1 MAQKEGGTGLPGEE
15 TPCSS
20 VLVHVGPCKNQGRQI
35 MGAKQ
40 VCFRAC
46 ARERVNRGAAALTDA
61 VRVTLGPRAKCVL
74 LERKWG
80 RPLACNDGVTIAR
93 EFELR
98 DAVENLGAQMIRQ
111 AAERTSELV
120 GDGTS
125 TATVLAYAIFA
136 EGLKNVTAGASAVGV
151 RRGLE
156 RGLRAALKALNVL
169 SKHLETKREKAQ
181 VATISAHNDPK
192 IGQMVADALERV
204 GAEGAISI
212 EESHSMETRLDVV
225 EGLQFES
232 GYLSPYF
239 VTDSE
244 KMETLLE
251 NPHVLLVE
259 SKVTRLAELLPLLE
273 QIAKSSRPLLII
285 AEDVEGEALAT
296 LVVNKLR
303 GVLSSAAAKT
313 PGFGDRRK
321 AILQDL
327 AILTGA
333 KVVSEEL
340 GLVLE
345 KIQVGDLGR
354 VRRAVISRERTILV
368 DGGGHPEAVAA
379 RCSELRQQIHEST
392 SEYDRQKLEERL
404 ARLAGGVAVIHV
416 GAPSESEMR
425 NRKEAFEDALS
436 ATRAATSE
444 GIVPGGGLA
453 LLRVAEAVAAE
464 AAQCEGD
471 ERTGIQILRKALEAP
486 ARQIAENSEADS
498 GIVVH
503 RMQHGIGNLGFDA
516 LTGEFVDL
524 MEAGIV
530 DPAKVVRVA
539 LENAV
544 SVAGTLLFTEATLT
558 EEAAPRVA
566 RKSEAYG
573 LEPGVEEV

>member
-1 MAQKEGGTGLPGEE
+1 
-15 TPCSS
+15 
-20 VLVHVGPCKNQGRQI
+20 
-35 MGAKQ
+35 MGAKE
-40 VCFRAC
+40 VCFRAQ
-46 ARERVNRGAAALTDA
+46 ARERVGRGAAALADA
-61 VRVTLGPRAKCVL
+61 VRVTLGPKAKCVL
-74 LERKWG
+74 MQRKWG

-98 DAVENLGAQMIRQ
+98 DAVENLGVQMIRQ

-125 TATVLAYAIFA
+125 TATVLAQAIFA
-136 EGLKNVTAGASAVGV
+136 EGLKNVTAGAGAAGIRS
-151 RRGLE
+151 GLE
-156 RGLRAALKALNVL
+156 RGLRAALHALGALAKRV
-169 SKHLETKREKAQ
+169 ETKREKAQ
-181 VATISAHNDPK
+181 VATISAHNDAV

-204 GAEGAISI
+204 GSEGAITV
-212 EESHSMETRLDVV
+212 EESRSMETRLDVV
-225 EGLQFES
+225 EGLQFEN

-239 VTDSE
+239 VTDPE
-244 KMETLLE
+244 KMEALLE

-259 SKVTRLAELLPLLE
+259 RKVTRLGELLPLLE
-273 QIAKSSRPLLII
+273 QIAKGGRPLLIV
-285 AEDVEGEALAT
+285 AEDIEGEALAT

-303 GVLSSAAAKT
+303 GVLNSAAVRA

-345 KIQVGDLGR
+345 KIQISDLGQ
-354 VRRAVISRERTILV
+354 VRRAVIGRERTILV
-368 DGGGHPEAVAA
+368 DGGGRPDAVAA
-379 RCSELRQQIHEST
+379 RCAELRRQIHENT
-392 SEYDRQKLEERL
+392 SEYERQKLEERL

-416 GAPSESEMR
+416 GAPSEAEMR

-453 LLRVAEAVAAE
+453 LLRVADAVEAEV
-464 AAQCEGD
+464 AQCTGD
-471 ERTGIQILRKALEAP
+471 ERTGVRILKKALEAP

-498 GIVVH
+498 GVVVH
-503 RMQHGIGNLGFDA
+503 RMQHGIGNFGFDA

-558 EEAAPRVA
+558 EEASPRVSG
-566 RKSEAYG
+566 RQESCSSETEEG
-573 LEPGVEEV
+573 L